1 MIKRDI
7 TFFNYADPPQQVTK
21 TFYFN
26 YTRLEGVEIE
36 LTYGDL
42 EETMEV
48 LKQTEDAQKAYN
60 IFKEILVGAVG
71 IKVNDNEFNKSDAA
85 KAAFVN
91 SPAMSTLIWEFIEN
105 PELSGPFIEGML
117 PAHDIAEGKRR
128 LERERVMAALEAQKQ
143 TQKQDSQA
151 PVQMQEPAPAVVTD
165 EPAVQIARTDE
176 EIQAADI
183 NDLTN
188 EELQRLLAIR
198 RGEV

>member
-1 MIKRDI
+1 MIKKDI

-48 LKQTEDAQKAYN
+48 LRQTEDAQKAYN

-71 IKVNDNEFNKSDAA
+71 YKVNDSQFDKSEEA
-85 KAAFVN
+85 KKAFTD

-117 PAHDIAEGKRR
+117 PAHDVAEGKRR
-128 LERERVMAALEAQKQ
+128 LERQRLEEALAAQKAP
-143 TQKQDSQA
+143 QDHQA
-151 PVQMQEPAPAVVTD
+151 PVQMDSPAPAVISD
-165 EPAVQIARTDE
+165 EPAVQITRTDE
-176 EIQAADI
+176 EILAANI
-183 NDLTN
+183 NDLSN
-188 EELQRLLAIR
+188 EELERLLAIR
-198 RGEV
+198 RGEA

>member
-1 MIKRDI
+1 MIKKDI

-48 LKQTEDAQKAYN
+48 LRQTEDAQKAYN

-71 IKVNDNEFNKSDAA
+71 FKVNDSQFDKSEEA
-85 KAAFVN
+85 KKAFTD

-117 PAHDIAEGKRR
+117 PAHDVAEGKRR
-128 LERERVMAALEAQKQ
+128 LERQRLEEALAAQKAP
-143 TQKQDSQA
+143 QDHQA
-151 PVQMQEPAPAVVTD
+151 PTQPVQLETAPAVLSD
-165 EPAVQIARTDE
+165 EPAVQITRTDE

-183 NDLTN
+183 ADLSN
-188 EELQRLLAIR
+188 EELERLLAIR
-198 RGEV
+198 RGEA

>member
-1 MIKRDI
+1 MIKKDI

-48 LKQTEDAQKAYN
+48 LRQTEDAQKAYN

-71 IKVNDNEFNKSDAA
+71 YKVNDSQFDKSEEA
-85 KAAFVN
+85 KKAFTD

-117 PAHDIAEGKRR
+117 PAHDVAEGKRR
-128 LERERVMAALEAQKQ
+128 LERQRLEEALAAQKAP
-143 TQKQDSQA
+143 QDHQA
-151 PVQMQEPAPAVVTD
+151 PVQMESPAPAVISD
-165 EPAVQIARTDE
+165 EPAVQITRTDE
-176 EIQAADI
+176 EILAANI
-183 NDLTN
+183 NDLSN
-188 EELQRLLAIR
+188 EELERLLAIR
-198 RGEV
+198 RGEA